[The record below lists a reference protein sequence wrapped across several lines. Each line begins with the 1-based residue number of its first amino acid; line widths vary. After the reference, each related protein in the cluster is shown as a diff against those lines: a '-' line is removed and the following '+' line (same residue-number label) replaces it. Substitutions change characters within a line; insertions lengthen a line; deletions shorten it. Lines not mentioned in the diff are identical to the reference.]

1 MAFPTLTTLPTY
13 PISEKL
19 LPSSIKTQ
27 FEAGYL
33 LARSRFSRDR
43 YMFQLN
49 YKNLS
54 QTDKTNLE
62 NHMKAMKDVDTFSWT
77 HPVTSTVYTVRY
89 ESIPEFQMPQVSL
102 WNVSFTLIQV

>member
-1 MAFPTLTTLPTY
+1 MAYPTLTILPTY

-33 LARSRFSRDR
+33 LARSRHSRDR
-43 YMFQLN
+43 LIFQLN
-49 YKNLS
+49 YKNMG
-54 QTDKTNLE
+54 QTDKDSLF
-62 NHMKAMKDVDTFSWT
+62 NHMKTVKDVDTFSWT

-89 ESIPEFQMPQVSL
+89 EAIPEFQLIQVAL
-102 WNVSFTLIQV
+102 YNVSFALIQV